1 MKETKNRKRLH
12 LIALV
17 LGAYAVFL
25 GFGLILAGLEDLQGA
40 VGPIRILLG
49 LGMMGFGFYGAV
61 SYTHLT
67 LPTIRLV

>member
-49 LGMMGFGFYGAV
+49 LGMMGFGFYGV
-61 SYTHLT
+61 WEDRKS
-67 LPTIRLV
+67 VV

>member
-25 GFGLILAGLEDLQGA
+25 GFGLILAGLEDLA
-40 VGPIRILLG
+40 VCRELLG
-49 LGMMGFGFYGAV
+49 PSGYCWDWG
-61 SYTHLT
+61 
-67 LPTIRLV
+67 